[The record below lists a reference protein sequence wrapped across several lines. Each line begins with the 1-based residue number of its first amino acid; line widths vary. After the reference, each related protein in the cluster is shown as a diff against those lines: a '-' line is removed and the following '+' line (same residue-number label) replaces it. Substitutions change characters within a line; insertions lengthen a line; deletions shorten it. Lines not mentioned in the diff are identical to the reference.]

1 MLRALVLI
9 LLLLN
14 ALVFGWSQGWLD
26 SMLGLR
32 ADGEHEPE
40 RLQLQAHVE
49 RLTLLS
55 PQAVSA
61 LQARACLMLAPLPG
75 DEALQAA
82 LSALERLGLGTG
94 DWVVQS
100 TAQAGS
106 WAVATHKLGSRE
118 LQARKEAIY
127 KQMRLNYEAL
137 SVLPDEQPS
146 LVLSRHA
153 DETSAQAALES
164 LSKRALKGL
173 RVLQLQA
180 PLNLYSLQLPR
191 ADGALQAQL
200 LAATDA
206 ALAAGFKRCDDA
218 GAATSAAPASS
229 SGASAPG

>member
-1 MLRALVLI
+1 MLRTLVLI

-26 SMLGLR
+26 GVLGLR

-40 RLQLQAHVE
+40 RLQLQAHGE

-55 PQAVSA
+55 PQAVNA
-61 LQARACLMLAPLPG
+61 LQTRACLMLAPLPG

-82 LSALERLGLGTG
+82 QGALERLGLGAS

-106 WAVATHKLGSRE
+106 WAVATHKLDSRE
-118 LQARKEAIY
+118 LQARKEATY
-127 KQMRLNYEAL
+127 KQMRLSYEPL

-153 DETSAQAALES
+153 DEKSAQAALEA
-164 LSKRALKGL
+164 LSKRALRGL

-180 PLNLYSLQLPR
+180 PLNHYSLQLPR

-200 LAATDA
+200 LAATDT
-206 ALAAGFKRCDDA
+206 ALAAGFKRCDNA
-218 GAATSAAPASS
+218 GAAASAAPAAS